1 MNELLDKVLLAVLIG
16 LPALYG
22 GSWLLGSGLFA
33 RMASLAK
40 GKPPE
45 PASADALRLRLLDE
59 ARDLYDQS
67 PAECRAPLETV
78 ILSLLRTNQVRV
90 PQTEVQS

>member
-1 MNELLDKVLLAVLIG
+1 MNELLDKTLLAVLVG

-22 GSWLLGSGLFA
+22 ISRLPVSGVIA
-33 RMASLAK
+33 RMAAIFQSKL
-40 GKPPE
+40 
-45 PASADALRLRLLDE
+45 PAVVSSDSQRLRLLDE

-78 ILSLLRTNQVRV
+78 ILSLLRTNQA
-90 PQTEVQS
+90 PQKEVTS